1 MSKMIKMPLRLT
13 ALILFASL
21 CSRAVAQGTVVTGI
35 ITDNR
40 NVPIVGARACQVNSA
55 NCAVADMNGVF
66 HLLLEPGRANS
77 LNVTCPGFNPADVNI
92 GETTALP
99 LRISLVP
106 MYIPDGVF
114 ANDVQDNPGA
124 AVIVRSALSF
134 DLIFTDFSEFAGL
147 LGTHNTEAMDY
158 FSVTGPEIGA
168 SFPRFFAGFGI
179 GMGYSYE
186 DDEDTLIIDLNN
198 TAYKLSLGY
207 DIISTDRIR
216 MTPLLSVRWLK
227 YRLQNYP
234 GERSISLEN
243 YLEERETDLRF
254 HQTIA
259 VAGLNIEYL
268 MHSGQK
274 VKGDY
279 WSVGLYGGY
288 AVKLNQKPWI
298 RSEGNRIT
306 TDSVISLRPFTAGI
320 SVAFYN
326 LAK

>member
-1 MSKMIKMPLRLT
+1 MKILKRMQ
-13 ALILFASL
+13 ALLLMAAIS
-21 CSRAVAQGTVVTGI
+21 VAAGAQITIVTGI
-35 ITDNR
+35 IKDNR
-40 NVPIVGARACQVNSA
+40 GVPIVGATVCQVNTS
-55 NCAVADMNGVF
+55 NCTAADMSGVF
-66 HLLLEPGRANS
+66 HLLLEPGRVNS
-77 LNVTCPGFNPADVNI
+77 LKITCPGFNPAEVNI
-92 GETTALP
+92 DDTTTLP
-99 LRISLVP
+99 LKISLVP
-106 MYIPDGVF
+106 MYIPDEVF
-114 ANDVQDNPGA
+114 ADDEQDNSVA
-124 AVIVRSALSF
+124 SVIVRSALSF

-198 TAYKLSLGY
+198 TSCKLSLGY
-207 DIISTDRIR
+207 DIISTYRIR

-227 YRLQNYP
+227 YRLRNYP
-234 GERSISLEN
+234 GERRISLEN
-243 YLEERETDLRF
+243 YLVEGETDLRF
-254 HQTIA
+254 HQTVA
-259 VAGLNIEYL
+259 VAGLSLEYL
-268 MHSGQK
+268 IHSGQK

-288 AVKLNQKPWI
+288 AVKLNRKPWV
-298 RSEGNRIT
+298 RSGGNRIT

-326 LAK
+326 IVK